1 MPINRPT
8 LDSGRVSA
16 QILIGEDGEYAGPRA
31 FPLAKLAVFT
41 NANSVRGGIYIWACE
56 ASAWNSATAT
66 IQQLGQDGTTWRPLR
81 NAANSADLTMTAN
94 GALEIRVGT
103 GATFR
108 VVLTGG
114 TPTAF
119 YSNLASA

>member
-1 MPINRPT
+1 MAISRPT

-16 QILIGEDGEYAGPRA
+16 TILIGEDGEYAGPRA
-31 FPLAKLAVFT
+31 FPLATNGALT
-41 NANSVRGGIYIWACE
+41 NANKVRGGLYIWASE
-56 ASAWNSATAT
+56 ASNWNSATAT

-94 GALEIRVGT
+94 GALEIRIGT

-108 VVLTGG
+108 VVVTGG
-114 TPTAF
+114 TPANF